1 MSSLG
6 MGMIFTIS
14 GKHSG
19 SRVDNNIQSQSR
31 SFIQTTQTTQPQT
44 RTFSPLITSNR
55 GFRTMDLGNLKNGKS
70 CGSCGH

>member
-19 SRVDNNIQSQSR
+19 SRVVNNIQSQPR
-31 SFIQTTQTTQPQT
+31 SFIQTAQPQT
-44 RTFSPLITSNR
+44 RTFSPLMTRNR
-55 GFRTMDLGNLKNGKS
+55 GFRTMDLGKLKNGKS